1 MVRHLHVGF
10 MLNRI
15 LTGRPLICLR
25 IVAPFLPGD
34 REPMKRL
41 ILASV
46 FALLGATAV
55 PTVSNAE
62 QPIQL
67 AQARYD
73 MFIDD
78 LGRRVL
84 VDPDTGEVVRVIENK
99 RRSKKSRRQRRAER
113 QAGRERRRSRLRR
126 ELDNLFGSDDEFVRD
141 DDDFFDEDWDN
152 NRPIKRRRLP
162 PADSDTEVARLPD
175 LQPPDVTNIEP
186 VNPDPILAKPKVS
199 RETIA
204 KLQVFLDREGFS
216 PGVIDGSWGSNVS
229 KAIRAWQEA
238 KGEKVDL
245 TNPLILDKYV
255 NKPKFGG
262 FSTYTI
268 TQTDV
273 AGPFIASIPV
283 DYAEKARLEQMAYTS
298 SVEMLAERF
307 HMSEIYLRSLNP
319 NVDFSLAGEKIR
331 VVAPGT
337 KARRKVHY
345 IVADKSREQVRAY
358 GRNGKLLNAY
368 PATIGS
374 TATPSPS
381 GKVEVARIALNPN
394 YTYNPKK
401 NFQQGENNKVLTI
414 PPGPNGPV
422 GSVWIALS
430 KPTYGI
436 HGTPN
441 PETIGKTN
449 SHGCIRLTN
458 WDAQELAGLVS
469 KGVTVEFVE

>member
-1 MVRHLHVGF
+1 
-10 MLNRI
+10 MLR
-15 LTGRPLICLR
+15 LVFR
-25 IVAPFLPGD
+25 GD
-34 REPMKRL
+34 REPMKHI
-41 ILASV
+41 ILASALV
-46 FALLGATAV
+46 LLGTVVV
-55 PTVSNAE
+55 PSVSYAE
-62 QPIQL
+62 EPIQL
-67 AQARYD
+67 AQSRYD

-78 LGRRVL
+78 FGRRVL
-84 VDPDTGEVVRVIENK
+84 VDPDTGEVIRVIENK

-126 ELDNLFGSDDEFVRD
+126 ELDSLFGSDDEFDRG
-141 DDDFFDEDWDN
+141 DDDFFDDDWDGT
-152 NRPIKRRRLP
+152 RPRGN
-162 PADSDTEVARLPD
+162 SDPEVARLPD
-175 LQPPDVTNIEP
+175 LEPAEPTRLEP

-229 KAIRAWQEA
+229 KAIRAWQDA

-255 NKPKFGG
+255 NKPEFGG

-268 TQTDV
+268 TQADV
-273 AGPFIASIPV
+273 AGPFVSSIPV
-283 DYAEKARLEQMAYTS
+283 DYAEKARLERMAYTS

-307 HMSEIYLRSLNP
+307 HMSEAYLRNLNP
-319 NVDFSLAGEKIR
+319 GVDFSRTGEKIR
-331 VVAPGT
+331 VVAPGQ

-394 YTYNPKK
+394 YTYNPRK
-401 NFQQGENNKVLTI
+401 NFQQGENDKVLTI

-441 PETIGKTN
+441 PSTIGKTN